1 MRLRDVMTK
10 NPITVESE
18 SLLLDARKVMK
29 EHNFRRLPVVDKG
42 KLVGI
47 VTNEDL
53 FYASPSPAT
62 SLSIWDMN
70 YLISKVTVKEVM
82 TENVVTVTEDTP
94 IEQAALIMAK
104 QKIGCLPVMRD
115 NVLVGIITET
125 DLLIILPELLAVN
138 QSGIRATFLV
148 KEEPGQLAKV
158 TRVIADRGGNF
169 ISFVQFAGD
178 NIENRLVTIKVG
190 GLSLEAVQDCLDP
203 TVVKMIDIRN
213 N

>member
-1 MRLRDVMTK
+1 MLVSDRMKKPVLTITPDF
-10 NPITVESE
+10 PIHEALNILKHE
-18 SLLLDARKVMK
+18 QIR
-29 EHNFRRLPVVDKG
+29 HIPVLQGG

-62 SLSIWDMN
+62 SLSIWEMN

-94 IEQAALIMAK
+94 IEAAALIMVK
-104 QKIGCLPVMRD
+104 HKIGCLPVMRND
-115 NVLVGIITET
+115 ELVGIITET
-125 DLLIILPELLAVN
+125 DLLIILPELMAIN

-148 KEEPGQLAKV
+148 KEELGQLAKV

-169 ISFVQFAGD
+169 LSFVQFAGD
-178 NIENRLVTIKVG
+178 DHDNRLVTIKVD
-190 GLSLEAVQDCLDP
+190 GLSMDAVRDCLNP
-203 TVVKMIDIRN
+203 IVVKVTDIRKN
-213 N
+213 